1 MTEPS
6 VATDQKLFL
15 VGSVKINLVQAVSML
30 AINLM
35 TGPELFKAF
44 SMLAMTKK

>member
-15 VGSVKINLVQAVSML
+15 VGSVKINLVRAGSML

-35 TGPELFKAF
+35 TWSELVHASK
-44 SMLAMTKK
+44 MLAITKK